1 MMDYRFQSMENQ
13 NGYTQQ
19 ESMVRNK
26 MWEDINILKND
37 VHKLKNAIN
46 HIQEFLQ
53 KAFPHD

>member
-1 MMDYRFQSMENQ
+1 MDYRFQSMENQ

-37 VHKLKNAIN
+37 VNKLKNAIN

>member
-1 MMDYRFQSMENQ
+1 MDYRFQSMENQ